1 MEALM
6 HFGNRLRRIRE
17 ERGLS
22 VQDLATR
29 AGVPY
34 HTIYRVEQGLHAS
47 VRLDVAKKIAQ
58 ALGVT
63 LDYLAGMYDE
73 TTAETPKRRP
83 ADDAEEESHAA

>member
-1 MEALM
+1 M
-6 HFGNRLRRIRE
+6 HFGRRLQRIRE

-22 VQDLATR
+22 IQDLATR

-34 HTIYRVEQGLHAS
+34 HTIYRVEHGMHAS

-73 TTAETPKRRP
+73 TATETPQRP
-83 ADDAEEESHAA
+83 TDDDDAAHAA

>member
-1 MEALM
+1 M
-6 HFGNRLRRIRE
+6 HFGQRLRRIRE
-17 ERGLS
+17 ERGVS

-34 HTIYRVEQGLHAS
+34 HTIYRVEHGMHAS
-47 VRLDVAKKIAQ
+47 VRLDVAKKIAH

-73 TTAETPKRRP
+73 TPPPTT
-83 ADDAEEESHAA
+83 DEEEDEHAA

>member
-1 MEALM
+1 M

-34 HTIYRVEQGLHAS
+34 NSIYRVEHGMHAS

-63 LDYLAGMYDE
+63 LDYLAGMYE
-73 TTAETPKRRP
+73 ATPAETPKRR
-83 ADDAEEESHAA
+83 DVSEEEDEHAA